1 MRLFFAGIALVC
13 ATLGFA
19 DTITLKSGR
28 AISGTYLGGTARTV
42 RVDDGVNVR
51 TIDVADILRIE
62 FGDSSSSD
70 SSNRDSGRSSSRPTL
85 RRAPSSSSSD
95 SSSGPTLR
103 RADPSA
109 SSDADAD
116 PDRPI
121 LRRNPENVMRPDDS
135 APSSTPSSPP
145 PVAGI
150 GTLPAGTN
158 LVIRMIESVDSQTNR
173 VGQTFRASMDQAV
186 MVDGQ
191 TVIPRGADAVVK
203 LVEAK
208 DSGKLTGHAELT
220 LALQSVRINGH
231 YVEIETQNINRES
244 GSQGEKTAKVAGGAA
259 AAGAVIGAIAGG
271 GKGAAIGAG
280 AGAAAGAGSQV
291 ILGGQRVRIP
301 SETRLTFVLDNPTR
315 F

>member
-1 MRLFFAGIALVC
+1 MRLIYAGIALVC

-28 AISGTYLGGTARTV
+28 VINGTYLGGTARTV

-51 TIDVADILRIE
+51 TLDVSDILRIE
-62 FGDSSSSD
+62 FGGSSSE
-70 SSNRDSGRSSSRPTL
+70 SSSRNSGRSSDGPTLRRADSSDVPTL

-95 SSSGPTLR
+95 S
-103 RADPSA
+103 D
-109 SSDADAD
+109 SDRD
-116 PDRPI
+116 PDRPV
-121 LRRNPENVMRPDDS
+121 LRRTENVMRPDDS
-135 APSSTPSSPP
+135 PP
-145 PVAGI
+145 PPAAMATS

-158 LVIRMIESVDSQTNR
+158 LVIRMIESVDSETNR
-173 VGQTFRASMDQAV
+173 VGQSFRASLDQAV
-186 MVDGQ
+186 MVDGE

-203 LVEAK
+203 LVDSK
-208 DSGKLTGHAELT
+208 DSGKLTGRADLT
-220 LALQSVRINGH
+220 LSLQSVSINGH
-231 YVEIETQNINRES
+231 FVDINTQSIKKES
-244 GSQGEKTAKVAGGAA
+244 ASQGEKTAKVAGGTAV
-259 AAGAVIGAIAGG
+259 AGAIIGAIAGG

-301 SETRLTFVLDNPTR
+301 SETRLTFVLDNAAH

>member
-1 MRLFFAGIALVC
+1 MRLIYVAGIALVC

-28 AISGTYLGGTARTV
+28 VINGTFLGGTARTV

-51 TIDVADILRIE
+51 TIDVSDIARIE
-62 FGDSSSSD
+62 F
-70 SSNRDSGRSSSRPTL
+70 SGNSVETSSRNSGGYSNGPTL

-95 SSSGPTLR
+95 SSDVPTLR
-103 RADPSA
+103 RAPSSSSADSDSDP
-109 SSDADAD
+109 D
-116 PDRPI
+116 PDRPV
-121 LRRNPENVMRPDDS
+121 LHRNPENVMRPDDS
-135 APSSTPSSPP
+135 APPPPLPP
-145 PVAGI
+145 PVAT

-158 LVIRMIESVDSQTNR
+158 LVIRMIESVDSETNR
-173 VGQTFRASMDQAV
+173 VGQSFRASLDQPV

-191 TVIPRGADAVVK
+191 TAIPRGADAVVK

-208 DSGKLTGHAELT
+208 DSGKLTGRADLT
-220 LALQSVRINGH
+220 LALQSVSINGH
-231 YVEIETQNINRES
+231 YVDINTQSISKE
-244 GSQGEKTAKVAGGAA
+244 GASQGEKTAKVAGGTAA
-259 AAGAVIGAIAGG
+259 VGAVIGAIAGG

-291 ILGGQRVRIP
+291 IMGGQHVKVP

>member
-1 MRLFFAGIALVC
+1 MRLIYVAGIALVC

-28 AISGTYLGGTARTV
+28 VINGTFLGGTARTV

-51 TIDVADILRIE
+51 TIDVSDIARIE
-62 FGDSSSSD
+62 F
-70 SSNRDSGRSSSRPTL
+70 SGNSVETSSRNSGGYSNGPTL

-95 SSSGPTLR
+95 SSDVPTLR
-103 RADPSA
+103 RAPSSSSADSDSDP
-109 SSDADAD
+109 D
-116 PDRPI
+116 PDRPV
-121 LRRNPENVMRPDDS
+121 LHRNPENVMRPDDS
-135 APSSTPSSPP
+135 APPPPLPP
-145 PVAGI
+145 PVAT

-158 LVIRMIESVDSQTNR
+158 LVIRMIESVDSETNR
-173 VGQTFRASMDQAV
+173 VGQSFRASLDQPV

-191 TVIPRGADAVVK
+191 TAIPRGADAVVK

-208 DSGKLTGHAELT
+208 DSGKLTGRADLT
-220 LALQSVRINGH
+220 LALQSVSINGH
-231 YVEIETQNINRES
+231 YVDINT
-244 GSQGEKTAKVAGGAA
+244 QGEKTAKVAGGTAA
-259 AAGAVIGAIAGG
+259 VGAVIGAIAGG

-291 ILGGQRVRIP
+291 IMGGQHVKVP